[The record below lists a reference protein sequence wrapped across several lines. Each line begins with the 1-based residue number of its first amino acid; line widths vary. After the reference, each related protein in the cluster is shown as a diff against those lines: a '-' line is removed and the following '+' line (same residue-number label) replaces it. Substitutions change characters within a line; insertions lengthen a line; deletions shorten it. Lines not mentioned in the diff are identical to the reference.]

1 MQGNNTTFPTDQK
14 LYKKI
19 IEGCHDIAQQE
30 GIEQRQSEEKTS
42 KELLRQTYNGK
53 HPKRWKKARA
63 ARKKL
68 RTLARQVI
76 KELERKFLFI
86 PL

>member
-1 MQGNNTTFPTDQK
+1 VQGNNTTFPTDQK

-63 ARKKL
+63 AKKKL